1 MCSCHRCPEA
11 CHHPN
16 ADLHPQPPHPQA
28 PHPAPSAEGLLNDD
42 DLTPSARLS
51 RTRVGSRRVPRGAT
65 RGHVAP
71 RSGSAAS
78 AAGAS
83 RACSL
88 PPAEAGHRVARR
100 AGLGEGGEVGL
111 TERGGAR
118 PTAARRAPHPQVH
131 FAGSTSPAPG
141 EWSEERGQQA
151 LRTQCPP
158 GLCGGSVHGPPGAVG
173 LAEVSLRTGGSPKP
187 LGGHSLSRS
196 S

>member
-1 MCSCHRCPEA
+1 MWRHA
-11 CHHPN
+11 V
-16 ADLHPQPPHPQA
+16 ALHPRPPGPLV
-28 PHPAPSAEGLLNDD
+28 PVPCLPL
-42 DLTPSARLS
+42 RL
-51 RTRVGSRRVPRGAT
+51 AI
-65 RGHVAP
+65 
-71 RSGSAAS
+71 AS
-78 AAGAS
+78 
-83 RACSL
+83 
-88 PPAEAGHRVARR
+88 H

-111 TERGGAR
+111 TEQGGAQ